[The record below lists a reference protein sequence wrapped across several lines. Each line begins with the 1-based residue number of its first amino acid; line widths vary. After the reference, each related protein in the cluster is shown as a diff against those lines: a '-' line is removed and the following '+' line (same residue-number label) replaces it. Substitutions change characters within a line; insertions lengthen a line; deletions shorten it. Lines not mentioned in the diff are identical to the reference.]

1 VSSIRSEAIKDVGG
15 WLRDLLEYSV
25 HTDGR
30 VDYRPYLATRMAN
43 EIVYGPSGIPT
54 FDGDFADDIMNDF
67 QNDRAP
73 APMGKDCPSYQV
85 FVKEFLEQRLPEL
98 INMNVKGDEVPQDL
112 PGVKELRALCDKFG
126 WIPQIYAAYPG
137 NPASNAFGPASSD
150 SPNPAYD
157 AVCK

>member
-1 VSSIRSEAIKDVGG
+1 
-15 WLRDLLEYSV
+15 
-25 HTDGR
+25 
-30 VDYRPYLATRMAN
+30 
-43 EIVYGPSGIPT
+43 
-54 FDGDFADDIMNDF
+54 MNDF